1 MLINELEANG
11 QTLFKYRGQL
21 PVVLLIAG
29 LAIYYFSNNEIGTPY
44 WTYLAL
50 VLALLGQF
58 VRIYAIGHTPRNT
71 SGRNTKQQVADSVNT
86 KGLYSIVR
94 HPLYVGNFF
103 MWLGC
108 ALLSQNIPYII
119 LFVLIFWL
127 FYERVMIAEE
137 QFLFKKFG
145 EQYSKWALK
154 VPPFVPKFSSW
165 QKDEVAFSWKIIL
178 KREDTPVFNLFLVFF
193 LFELVRIYKMDESL
207 QWSNGWLI
215 LFIFGA
221 VQMAV
226 LRFLRKSSSV
236 FKKP

>member
-137 QFLFKKFG
+137 QFLFKKFKENMG
-145 EQYSKWALK
+145 QS
-154 VPPFVPKFSSW
+154 
-165 QKDEVAFSWKIIL
+165 
-178 KREDTPVFNLFLVFF
+178 T
-193 LFELVRIYKMDESL
+193 
-207 QWSNGWLI
+207 
-215 LFIFGA
+215 
-221 VQMAV
+221 
-226 LRFLRKSSSV
+226 
-236 FKKP
+236 